1 MAGKKRVE
9 ELKLNSEQ
17 QERLIELFQKNLT
30 FGMFKHLH
38 IPRRRVGKKPL
49 GQLLKN

>member
-17 QERLIELFQKNLT
+17 QERLIELIQQEPDL
-30 FGMFKHLH
+30 
-38 IPRRRVGKKPL
+38 
-49 GQLLKN
+49 